1 MVPRYARPEMT
12 ALWEPEAKYRIWFEI
27 EAHATEKLGELGVV
41 PESAAKAL
49 WDWWA
54 TDPKIDVEA
63 IDAIE
68 AVTKHDVIAFLTW
81 VAENVGDEARFMHQ
95 GMTSSDVLDTTLAV
109 QLMRSADILL
119 ADLDALLAAIKR
131 RAEEHKYTPTIGRSH
146 GIHAEPV
153 TFGLKLAQAY
163 AEFDRCRTRLVAAR
177 AEIAT
182 CAISGAVGTFAN
194 IDPAVEKHVAEKLG
208 LAAEP
213 VAAFY
218 LQLWQSGPCM
228 LLIETPEP
236 GLESAMPGFVLLQ
249 DILRAVQLPDRPT
262 LVGDFR
268 WPLNRNPQLD
278 RSAAA
283 ANRGLLAFLQ
293 ARLESQQI
301 VSVGCFGVMNTLLV
315 ETDLT
320 QADALL
326 GCEESVDGLPPVW
339 FAPSLDSLLKRPQE
353 KAALWTLLRRVRSRW
368 QEKS

>member
-1 MVPRYARPEMT
+1 MYEATRLAYLEALGVTNWIPREPLTAVPVRTP
-12 ALWEPEAKYRIWFEI
+12 ALLLPEPEAPAQAVPVAAVERSIAAPRIE
-27 EAHATEKLGELGVV
+27 V
-41 PESAAKAL
+41 PRPAK
-49 WDWWA
+49 
-54 TDPKIDVEA
+54 PS
-63 IDAIE
+63 
-68 AVTKHDVIAFLTW
+68 
-81 VAENVGDEARFMHQ
+81 VA
-95 GMTSSDVLDTTLAV
+95 
-109 QLMRSADILL
+109 
-119 ADLDALLAAIKR
+119 
-131 RAEEHKYTPTIGRSH
+131 
-146 GIHAEPV
+146 PV
-153 TFGLKLAQAY
+153 TSAPQ
-163 AEFDRCRTRLVAAR
+163 TPP
-177 AEIAT
+177 
-182 CAISGAVGTFAN
+182 S
-194 IDPAVEKHVAEKLG
+194 PAPVQKG
-208 LAAEP
+208 PAAEP

-228 LLIETPEP
+228 LLIEAPEP
-236 GLESAMPGFVLLQ
+236 GLESAMPGFILLQ

-293 ARLESQQI
+293 ARLESRQI
-301 VSVGCFGVMNTLLV
+301 VSVGCFGAMNTLLV

-326 GCEESVDGLPPVW
+326 GCEESVEGLPPVW

>member
-1 MVPRYARPEMT
+1 MYEATRLAYLEALGVTNWIPREPLAVAPARTP
-12 ALWEPEAKYRIWFEI
+12 ALLLPEPEAS
-27 EAHATEKLGELGVV
+27 A
-41 PESAAKAL
+41 PE
-49 WDWWA
+49 
-54 TDPKIDVEA
+54 
-63 IDAIE
+63 
-68 AVTKHDVIAFLTW
+68 
-81 VAENVGDEARFMHQ
+81 VAG
-95 GMTSSDVLDTTLAV
+95 L
-109 QLMRSADILL
+109 
-119 ADLDALLAAIKR
+119 
-131 RAEEHKYTPTIGRSH
+131 RAERPAAAPRIEVPRPVKPSVTPVPSTPP
-146 GIHAEPV
+146 APPPAPEPV
-153 TFGLKLAQAY
+153 QKG
-163 AEFDRCRTRLVAAR
+163 
-177 AEIAT
+177 
-182 CAISGAVGTFAN
+182 
-194 IDPAVEKHVAEKLG
+194 P
-208 LAAEP
+208 AAEP

-236 GLESAMPGFVLLQ
+236 GLESAMPGFILLQ

-293 ARLESQQI
+293 ARLEARQI
-301 VSVGCFGVMNTLLV
+301 VSVGCFGAMNTLLV

-326 GCEESVDGLPPVW
+326 GCEESVEGLPPVW

-353 KAALWTLLRRVRSRW
+353 KAALWTLLRRVRARW